1 MEELM
6 STKFILPLNDLSPT
20 LETVGGK
27 GVSLSRMANA
37 GFPVP
42 DGYHITTL
50 AYRRF
55 VEENNLQHSIMESL
69 EQTDISNPESLAA
82 ASQEISA
89 LFFNAAIPADV
100 AKAVLQAYA
109 DLPGLSPAVAVRSSA
124 TAEDLPEASF
134 AGQQETFLNISGADA
149 LLEAT
154 RKCWAS
160 LWTARAIGY
169 RARQNIA
176 AEGVALAVV
185 VQLLIPA
192 EAAGIMFTAN
202 PINGER
208 NQVVI
213 NASWGL
219 GDAVVGGLVTPDTLT
234 LEKSSGNILNR
245 GTAKKLV
252 QTVRVNG
259 GTQEQPIPENLC
271 QVPVLNDQQATELAG
286 LGKDIEALYHIPM
299 DIEWTLADGKFA
311 VVQARPITALPEPEP
326 PVPTEWNLPE
336 GAYAAMRNNIV
347 ELMADPLTP
356 LFKTLGLRA
365 VNKSMGNLLTGFFGN
380 QDVMPGE
387 LIISVNEYAYYNGSV
402 KFGPMMKIILD
413 TPGIMRRMFIGAV
426 ERWTEEGRPRYIE
439 TITKWQSTEW
449 RELSS
454 TELLEAVDEL
464 AEAAIDAYGSLVS
477 GVIPAAW
484 ISEALFTL
492 IYKLVRRRDD
502 PTAPTFLMG
511 FDSLPIRAEKSL
523 FDISK
528 WIRESEELT
537 AYLKDTTTIEIVA
550 HLNSDRTPEYVNEIE
565 WRDWQHRFRAH
576 LQEYGHTIYNLDFA
590 NPVPADDPTPVLETL
605 KLFVNGQGVN
615 PYERQKAS
623 AERREQASQSMQK
636 RLKGVRLNIFQKNL
650 DRAQRYAPLR
660 EDGLADVGMSYPL
673 LRQML
678 SELGQRFTEA
688 GLIDQTNDIYW
699 LEQDEVEK
707 TAASLDR
714 GEELS
719 SLAEVIPQRKA
730 IWQSANRAA
739 PPMALPQ
746 IKIFGFDVMK
756 LKSGRARKDGEDT
769 LKGVAASP
777 GTVTAPAS
785 VLHGPED
792 FSKMR
797 TGNVLVASITT
808 PAWTPL
814 FARAAA
820 VVTDIGG
827 PLSHGSIVAREYGI
841 PAVLGTDSA
850 TKHIQDGQT
859 ITVDGDTGLVTL
871 LQDRQIETN

>member
-1 MEELM
+1 M
-6 STKFILPLNDLSPT
+6 STKFIQPLNDQSST
-20 LETVGGK
+20 LEMVGGK
-27 GVSLSRMANA
+27 GVSLSRMAKA

-42 DGYHITTL
+42 GGYHITTL

-55 VEENNLQHSIMESL
+55 VEENSLQQSILESL
-69 EQTDISNPESLAA
+69 EQIDISNLESLAA

-89 LFFNAAIPADV
+89 LFSNAAIPADV
-100 AKAVLQAYA
+100 ANAVLQAYA
-109 DLPGLSPAVAVRSSA
+109 SLPGMSPAVAVRSSA

-134 AGQQETFLNISGADA
+134 AGQQDTYLNVSGAEA
-149 LLEAT
+149 LLDAT

-192 EAAGIMFTAN
+192 EAAGILFTAN
-202 PINGER
+202 PIDGQR
-208 NQVVI
+208 DQIVI
-213 NASWGL
+213 SASWGL
-219 GDAVVGGLVTPDTLT
+219 GEAVVGGLVTPDTLT
-234 LEKSSGNILNR
+234 IEKSSGNILNR
-245 GTAKKLV
+245 ETANKLV

-259 GTQEQPIPENLC
+259 GTQEQPVPENLR
-271 QVPVLNDQQATELAG
+271 QVPVLNDRQAAELAG
-286 LGKDIEALYHIPM
+286 LGVDIEALYHMPM

-311 VVQARPITALPEPEP
+311 VVQARPITALPAVEP
-326 PVPTEWNLPE
+326 PVPTEWKLPE

-347 ELMADPLTP
+347 ELMIDPLSP
-356 LFKTLGLRA
+356 LFKTLGLNA
-365 VNKSMGNLLTGFFGN
+365 VNTSMGRLMTGFFGN

-402 KFGPMMKIILD
+402 KFGPMMKIVLD
-413 TPGIMRRMFIGAV
+413 TPGIMRRMFTGAV
-426 ERWTEEGRPRYIE
+426 ERWTEEGRPRYVE
-439 TITKWQSTEW
+439 TITKWRSTEW

-454 TELLEAVDEL
+454 TELLEAIDQL
-464 AEAAIDAYGSLVS
+464 AEAAIDAYISLVS

-484 ISEALFTL
+484 ITEALFTL

-502 PTAPTFLMG
+502 PTAPTYLMG

-523 FDISK
+523 FDISQLV
-528 WIRESEELT
+528 RESEDLS
-537 AYLKDTTTIEIVA
+537 AYLKAASTTDLA
-550 HLNSDRTPEYVNEIE
+550 AQLNSDQAPEDVNEIE
-565 WRDWQHRFRAH
+565 WRDWQRRFLAH

-605 KLFVNGQGVN
+605 KMFVNGQGVN
-615 PYERQKAS
+615 PYDRQKAS
-623 AERREQASQSMQK
+623 VERREQATQSMQK
-636 RLKGVRLNIFQKNL
+636 RLKGVRLNLFRSNM

-678 SELGQRFTEA
+678 SEIGQRFAEA
-688 GLIDQTNDIYW
+688 GLIEHIYW
-699 LEQDEVEK
+699 LEQDEVEQ
-707 TAASLDR
+707 AATRLDR
-714 GEELS
+714 GDALS

-746 IKIFGFDVMK
+746 IKVFGIDILK
-756 LKSGRARKDGEDT
+756 LKSGRAKRDGEDT

-820 VVTDIGG
+820 VVTDVGG

-850 TKHIQDGQT
+850 TKDIQDGQT
-859 ITVDGDTGLVTL
+859 ITVDGDTGLV
-871 LQDRQIETN
+871 RC

>member
-1 MEELM
+1 M
-6 STKFILPLNDLSPT
+6 STKFTQTLNDQSST
-20 LETVGGK
+20 LEMVGGK
-27 GVSLSRMANA
+27 GVSLSRLAKA

-42 DGYHITTL
+42 GGYHITTL

-55 VEENNLQHSIMESL
+55 VEENNLQQRILESL
-69 EQTDISNPESLAA
+69 EQIDISNLESLAA

-89 LFFNAAIPADV
+89 MFSNAAIPADV
-100 AKAVLQAYA
+100 ANAVLQAYA
-109 DLPGLSPAVAVRSSA
+109 SLPGMSPVVAVRSSA

-134 AGQQETFLNISGADA
+134 AGQQDTYLNVSGAEA
-149 LLEAT
+149 LLDAT

-192 EAAGIMFTAN
+192 EAAGILFTAN
-202 PINGER
+202 PVDGQRDQI
-208 NQVVI
+208 VI
-213 NASWGL
+213 SASWGL
-219 GDAVVGGLVTPDTLT
+219 GEAVVGGLVTPDTLT
-234 LEKSSGNILNR
+234 LEKTSGNILNR
-245 GTAKKLV
+245 ETANKLV

-259 GTQEQPIPENLC
+259 GTQEQPVPENLR
-271 QVPVLNDQQATELAG
+271 QVPVLNDRQAAELVG
-286 LGKDIEALYHIPM
+286 LGVDIEALYHMPM

-311 VVQARPITALPEPEP
+311 VVQARPITALPDVEP
-326 PVPTEWNLPE
+326 PVPTEWKLPE

-347 ELMADPLTP
+347 ELMIDPLSP
-356 LFKTLGLRA
+356 LFKTLGLNA
-365 VNKSMGNLLTGFFGN
+365 VNTSMGRLLTGFFGN

-402 KFGPMMKIILD
+402 KFGPMMKIVLD
-413 TPGIMRRMFIGAV
+413 TPGIMRRMFTGAV
-426 ERWTEEGRPRYIE
+426 ERWTEEGRPRYVE
-439 TITKWQSTEW
+439 TITKWRSTEW

-454 TELLEAVDEL
+454 TELLEAIDQL
-464 AEAAIDAYGSLVS
+464 AESAIDAEISLVS

-484 ISEALFTL
+484 ITETLFTL

-523 FDISK
+523 FDISQ
-528 WIRESEELT
+528 WVRESEDLS
-537 AYLKDTTTIEIVA
+537 AYLKAASTTDLA
-550 HLNSDRTPEYVNEIE
+550 AQLNNDQAPEDVNEIE
-565 WRDWQHRFRAH
+565 WRDWQRRFLAH

-605 KLFVNGQGVN
+605 KMFVNGQGVN

-623 AERREQASQSMQK
+623 VERREQATQSMQK
-636 RLKGVRLNIFQKNL
+636 RLKGVRLNLFQSNL

-678 SELGQRFTEA
+678 SEIGQRFAEG
-688 GLIDQTNDIYW
+688 GLIEQIDDIYW

-707 TAASLDR
+707 AATRLDR
-714 GEELS
+714 GDALS
-719 SLAEVIPQRKA
+719 SLVEVIPQRKA
-730 IWQSANRAA
+730 IWQSANRAT

-746 IKIFGFDVMK
+746 IKVFGKDILK
-756 LKSGRARKDGEDT
+756 LKSGRAKKDGEDT

-785 VLHGPED
+785 VLRGPED

-820 VVTDIGG
+820 VVTDVGG

-850 TKHIQDGQT
+850 TKDIQDGQT

-871 LQDRQIETN
+871 IQDE

>member
-1 MEELM
+1 M
-6 STKFILPLNDLSPT
+6 STKFILPLNDLSAT
-20 LETVGGK
+20 LEMVGGK

-42 DGYHITTL
+42 GGYHITTL

-55 VEENNLQHSIMESL
+55 VEENSLQPRILEILERLDVSDLESL
-69 EQTDISNPESLAA
+69 TA
-82 ASQEISA
+82 ASQEITA
-89 LFFNAAIPADV
+89 MFINAAIPADV
-100 AKAVLQAYA
+100 ANAVVQAYA
-109 DLPGLSPAVAVRSSA
+109 GLPGISPAVAVRSSA

-134 AGQQETFLNISGADA
+134 AGQQETYLNVSGADA
-149 LLEAT
+149 LLDAT

-169 RARQNIA
+169 RARQDIA

-208 NQVVI
+208 DQVVI
-213 NASWGL
+213 SASWGL
-219 GDAVVGGLVTPDTLT
+219 GESVVGGLVTPDTLT
-234 LEKSSGNILNR
+234 LEKSSGNILKR
-245 GTAKKLV
+245 ETAKKHV
-252 QTVRVNG
+252 QTVRVNE
-259 GTQEQPIPENLC
+259 GTQEQPVPENLR
-271 QVPVLNDQQATELAG
+271 QVPVLNDQQAAELAG
-286 LGKDIEALYHIPM
+286 LGKDIESLYHIPM

-326 PVPTEWNLPE
+326 PVPTEWKLPE

-356 LFKTLGLRA
+356 LFKTLGLSA
-365 VNKSMGNLLTGFFGN
+365 VNTSMSRLMTGFFGN

-387 LIISVNEYAYYNGSV
+387 LIIPVNEYAYYNGSV
-402 KFGPMMKIILD
+402 KFGPMMKIVLD
-413 TPGIMRRMFIGAV
+413 TPGIMRRMFTGAV
-426 ERWTEEGRPRYIE
+426 ERWTEEGRPRYAE
-439 TITKWQSTEW
+439 TITKWRSMEW

-454 TELLEAVDEL
+454 TELLEAIDQL
-464 AEAAIDAYGSLVS
+464 AEAVIDAYGSLVS

-492 IYKLVRRRDD
+492 TYKLVRRRDD

-528 WIRESEELT
+528 WIRESEELS
-537 AYLKDTTTIEIVA
+537 AYLKATSTTELVA
-550 HLNSDRTPEYVNEIE
+550 QLNSDQAPEDVNEIE
-565 WRDWQHRFRAH
+565 WRDWQRRFLAH

-615 PYERQKAS
+615 PHERQKVS
-623 AERREQASQSMQK
+623 AERREQATQSMQK
-636 RLKGVRLNIFQKNL
+636 RLKGVRLNLFQKNL
-650 DRAQRYAPLR
+650 DRAQRFAPLR

-688 GLIDQTNDIYW
+688 GLIEQIDDIYW

-707 TAASLDR
+707 AAARLDR
-714 GEELS
+714 GDALS

-746 IKIFGFDVMK
+746 MKVFGIDIMK
-756 LKSGRARKDGEDT
+756 LKSGRTKKDGEDT

-820 VVTDIGG
+820 VVTDVGG

-871 LQDRQIETN
+871 IQDE

>member
-1 MEELM
+1 M
-6 STKFILPLNDLSPT
+6 STKFIQPLNDQSST
-20 LETVGGK
+20 LEMVGGK
-27 GVSLSRMANA
+27 GVSLSRLAKA

-42 DGYHITTL
+42 GGYHITTL

-55 VEENNLQHSIMESL
+55 VEENSLQQRILESL
-69 EQTDISNPESLAA
+69 EQIDISNLESLAA

-89 LFFNAAIPADV
+89 MFSNAAIPADV
-100 AKAVLQAYA
+100 ANAVLQAYA
-109 DLPGLSPAVAVRSSA
+109 SLPGMSPAVAVRSSA
-124 TAEDLPEASF
+124 TVEDLPEASF
-134 AGQQETFLNISGADA
+134 AGQQDTYLNVSGAQA
-149 LLEAT
+149 LLDAT

-192 EAAGIMFTAN
+192 EAAGILFTAN

-208 NQVVI
+208 DQIVI
-213 NASWGL
+213 SASWGL
-219 GDAVVGGLVTPDTLT
+219 GEAVVGGLVTPDTLT

-245 GTAKKLV
+245 ETANKLV

-259 GTQEQPIPENLC
+259 GTQEQPVPENLR
-271 QVPVLNDQQATELAG
+271 QVPVLNDRQAAELAG
-286 LGKDIEALYHIPM
+286 LGVDIEALYHMPM

-311 VVQARPITALPEPEP
+311 VVQARPITALPDVEP
-326 PVPTEWNLPE
+326 PVPTEWKLPE

-347 ELMADPLTP
+347 ELMIDPLSP
-356 LFKTLGLRA
+356 LFKTLGLNA
-365 VNKSMGNLLTGFFGN
+365 VNTSMGRLMSDFFGN

-402 KFGPMMKIILD
+402 KFGPMMKIVLD
-413 TPGIMRRMFIGAV
+413 TPGIMRRMFTGAV
-426 ERWTEEGRPRYIE
+426 ERWTEEGRPRYVE
-439 TITKWQSTEW
+439 TITKWRSTEW

-454 TELLEAVDEL
+454 AELLKAIDEL

-484 ISEALFTL
+484 ITEALFTL
-492 IYKLVRRRDD
+492 IYKLVRRWAD
-502 PTAPTFLMG
+502 PTAPTYLMG

-523 FDISK
+523 FDISQ
-528 WIRESEELT
+528 WVRESEDLS
-537 AYLKDTTTIEIVA
+537 AYLKATSTTDLA
-550 HLNSDRTPEYVNEIE
+550 AQLNSDQAPEDVNEIE
-565 WRDWQHRFRAH
+565 WRDWQRRFLAH

-605 KLFVNGQGVN
+605 KMFVNGQGVN

-623 AERREQASQSMQK
+623 VERREQATQSMQK
-636 RLKGVRLNIFQKNL
+636 RLKGVRLNLFQSNL

-673 LRQML
+673 LRQMI
-678 SELGQRFTEA
+678 SEIGQRCTEA
-688 GLIDQTNDIYW
+688 GLIEQIDDIYW

-707 TAASLDR
+707 AATRLDR
-714 GEELS
+714 GDALS
-719 SLAEVIPQRKA
+719 SLAEVTPQRKA
-730 IWQSANRAA
+730 IWQSANRAT

-746 IKIFGFDVMK
+746 IKVFGIDILK
-756 LKSGRARKDGEDT
+756 LKSGRAKKDGEDT

-785 VLHGPED
+785 VLRGPED

-820 VVTDIGG
+820 VVTDVGG

-850 TKHIQDGQT
+850 TKDIQDGQT

-871 LQDRQIETN
+871 IQDE

>member
-1 MEELM
+1 MF
-6 STKFILPLNDLSPT
+6 S
-20 LETVGGK
+20 
-27 GVSLSRMANA
+27 
-37 GFPVP
+37 
-42 DGYHITTL
+42 
-50 AYRRF
+50 
-55 VEENNLQHSIMESL
+55 
-69 EQTDISNPESLAA
+69 
-82 ASQEISA
+82 
-89 LFFNAAIPADV
+89 NAAIPADV
-100 AKAVLQAYA
+100 ANAVLQAYA
-109 DLPGLSPAVAVRSSA
+109 SLPGMSPAVAVRSSA

-134 AGQQETFLNISGADA
+134 AGQQDTYLNVSGAEA
-149 LLEAT
+149 LLDAT

-192 EAAGIMFTAN
+192 EAAGILFTAN
-202 PINGER
+202 PIDGQR
-208 NQVVI
+208 DQIVI
-213 NASWGL
+213 SASWGL
-219 GDAVVGGLVTPDTLT
+219 GEAVVGGLVTPDTLT
-234 LEKSSGNILNR
+234 LEKTSGNILNR
-245 GTAKKLV
+245 ETANKLV

-259 GTQEQPIPENLC
+259 GTQEQPVPENLR
-271 QVPVLNDQQATELAG
+271 QVPVLNDRQAAELAG
-286 LGKDIEALYHIPM
+286 LGVDIEALYHMPM

-311 VVQARPITALPEPEP
+311 VVQARPITALPDVEP
-326 PVPTEWNLPE
+326 PVPTEWKLPE

-347 ELMADPLTP
+347 ELMIDPLSP
-356 LFKTLGLRA
+356 LFKTLGLSA
-365 VNKSMGNLLTGFFGN
+365 VNSSMGRLMTGFFGN

-402 KFGPMMKIILD
+402 KFGPMMKIVLD
-413 TPGIMRRMFIGAV
+413 TPGIMRRMFTGAV
-426 ERWTEEGRPRYIE
+426 ERWTEEGRPRYVE
-439 TITKWQSTEW
+439 TITKWRSTEW

-454 TELLEAVDEL
+454 TELLEAIDQL
-464 AEAAIDAYGSLVS
+464 AEAAIDAYISLVS

-484 ISEALFTL
+484 ITEALFTL

-502 PTAPTFLMG
+502 PTAPTYLMG

-523 FDISK
+523 FDISQ
-528 WIRESEELT
+528 WVRESEDISG
-537 AYLKDTTTIEIVA
+537 YLKAASTTDLA
-550 HLNSDRTPEYVNEIE
+550 AQLNSDQAPEDVNEIE
-565 WRDWQHRFRAH
+565 WGDWQRRFLAH
-576 LQEYGHTIYNLDFA
+576 LQDYGHTIYNLDFA

-605 KLFVNGQGVN
+605 KMFVNGQGVN

-623 AERREQASQSMQK
+623 VERREQATQSMQK
-636 RLKGVRLNIFQKNL
+636 RLKVVRLNLFQSNL

-678 SELGQRFTEA
+678 SEIGQRFAEG
-688 GLIDQTNDIYW
+688 GLIEQIDDIYW
-699 LEQDEVEK
+699 LEQDEVEQ
-707 TAASLDR
+707 AATRLDR
-714 GEELS
+714 GDSLS
-719 SLAEVIPQRKA
+719 GLAEVIPQRKA
-730 IWQSANRAA
+730 IWQSANRAT

-746 IKIFGFDVMK
+746 IKVFGIDILK
-756 LKSGRARKDGEDT
+756 LKSGRAKKDGEDT

-820 VVTDIGG
+820 VVTDVGG

-850 TKHIQDGQT
+850 TKQIQDGQT

-871 LQDRQIETN
+871 IQDA